1 MSAAKRSIR
10 SASGAQSTSSPHSS
24 KRQKTTP
31 NSHVPKKTGLGFLVD
46 DDARA
51 GRKLDARPTNG
62 VPKNK
67 SSRVDE
73 SHALVAP
80 DAAEDDKDSA
90 VNGEPQEVIDIS
102 SGEESSSDD
111 EEVEDRARGKVALVN
126 GHKASL
132 QDAELGATDDRME
145 GVEGTTGA
153 NPDEAEEEQ
162 GEPSFADMLRAR
174 HPDTI
179 DVQASFGAPAERSA
193 LVPANENRAI
203 AAPSATSLGTVLTQ
217 ALKTNDKDLLE
228 SCFQVT
234 ELASI
239 RSTIQRLQSHQ
250 ASVLLQRL
258 AERIHKRPGR
268 TSNLM
273 AWVQWT
279 LVTHG
284 GYLATQPEVMK
295 RIRSLSQVVRE
306 RASGLQP
313 LLHLKGKLD
322 LLSAQL
328 ELRRNMQGA
337 ARRRADDED
346 DEDAVLYIEGQDDDW
361 SDDDDDAE
369 MEDSADRKLLK
380 PSASKR
386 KTMKGTPKSM
396 ATEAD
401 DESDEGMPNG
411 VTQESDE
418 ESENEDGGDGQGM
431 FDDEAEETSDDDA
444 EEASSADEE
453 QSEQES
459 EDETEPSD
467 DESEPEIKQPQPKT
481 LNRKR

>member
-10 SASGAQSTSSPHSS
+10 SASGAQSASSPHSA

-67 SSRVDE
+67 STRVDE

-80 DAAEDDKDSA
+80 DAAEGEKDSA
-90 VNGEPQEVIDIS
+90 VNGNLQEVIDIS

-111 EEVEDRARGKVALVN
+111 DEIEDQGRGKGGLVN
-126 GHKASL
+126 GHRASI
-132 QDAELGATDDRME
+132 QDAELGAADDRME
-145 GVEGTTGA
+145 GLEGT
-153 NPDEAEEEQ
+153 NPNEAEEEQ
-162 GEPSFADMLRAR
+162 GEPSFADILRAK

-193 LVPANENRAI
+193 LVPVNENRAI
-203 AAPSATSLGTVLTQ
+203 AAPSATSLGTVLTL

-273 AWVQWT
+273 VWVQWT

-337 ARRRADDED
+337 ARRGADDED
-346 DEDAVLYIEGQDDDW
+346 DEDAVLYIEGQNDDW
-361 SDDDDDAE
+361 SDDDEDAE

-386 KTMKGTPKSM
+386 KNLTGTPKSM

-431 FDDEAEETSDDDA
+431 VDDEAEETSDDDA

-453 QSEQES
+453 QSEPES
-459 EDETEPSD
+459 EDDETEPSD
-467 DESEPEIKQPQPKT
+467 EESEPEIKHPQPKT

>member
-1 MSAAKRSIR
+1 M
-10 SASGAQSTSSPHSS
+10 
-24 KRQKTTP
+24 
-31 NSHVPKKTGLGFLVD
+31 
-46 DDARA
+46 
-51 GRKLDARPTNG
+51 
-62 VPKNK
+62 
-67 SSRVDE
+67 
-73 SHALVAP
+73 
-80 DAAEDDKDSA
+80 
-90 VNGEPQEVIDIS
+90 
-102 SGEESSSDD
+102 
-111 EEVEDRARGKVALVN
+111 N

-132 QDAELGATDDRME
+132 QDAEPGATDDRME
-145 GVEGTTGA
+145 GVEGT
-153 NPDEAEEEQ
+153 NPDDAEEEQ
-162 GEPSFADMLRAR
+162 GEASFGDMLRAR

-273 AWVQWT
+273 VWVQWT

-386 KTMKGTPKSM
+386 KALTGTPKSM

-411 VTQESDE
+411 VAQESDE

>member
-10 SASGAQSTSSPHSS
+10 SASGAQSASSPHSS

-90 VNGEPQEVIDIS
+90 VNGESQEVIDIS

-111 EEVEDRARGKVALVN
+111 EEVEDQARDKGALVN

-132 QDAELGATDDRME
+132 QDAELGAADDHME
-145 GVEGTTGA
+145 GVEGTTGT
-153 NPDEAEEEQ
+153 NVDEAEEEQ
-162 GEPSFADMLRAR
+162 GEASFGDMLRAR

-273 AWVQWT
+273 VWVQWT

-313 LLHLKGKLD
+313 LLRLKGKLD

-361 SDDDDDAE
+361 SDDDDAE

-386 KTMKGTPKSM
+386 KALTGTPKSM

-411 VTQESDE
+411 QAQESDE